1 MRTFQEKLAPFRNH
15 TYIYVYIYAFMDIHI
30 YIYIHVYIYIL
41 YIYLIYKYIYIKM
54 RTEYFFRIY
63 IYKDIFCHIRNWPE
77 QLKLNSTS

>member
-30 YIYIHVYIYIL
+30 Y
-41 YIYLIYKYIYIKM
+41 YIYLIYKY
-54 RTEYFFRIY
+54 IY